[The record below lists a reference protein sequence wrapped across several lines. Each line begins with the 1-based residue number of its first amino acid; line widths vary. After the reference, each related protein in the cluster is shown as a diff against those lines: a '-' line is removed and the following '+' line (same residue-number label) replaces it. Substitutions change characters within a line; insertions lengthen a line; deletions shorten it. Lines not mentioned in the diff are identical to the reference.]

1 MTDGGIAVAVRGL
14 ERRFGTLRV
23 LRGLDLNV
31 ATGDT
36 VAIFGSNGAG
46 KTTFLRIL
54 AGLLSP
60 DRGEVSLFGTALP
73 GPASLR
79 RRIGVV
85 AHDSYLYGDLTA
97 AENLDYYGRLYRV
110 ADADR
115 SLNLLER
122 VSLADAA
129 DRPVRTFSRGMQQ
142 RLALARAM
150 LHEPDLV
157 LFDEPFSGLD
167 PSGAALLFETL
178 DELKRSGCTILLTTH
193 DFARGLG
200 CADRAVMLHA
210 GRVAWQSCDGVP
222 TPAEMA
228 EVFSAVVENRATRA
242 QKR

>member
-1 MTDGGIAVAVRGL
+1 MTDGGKAVAVRGL

-23 LRGLDLNV
+23 LRGLDLEV
-31 ATGDT
+31 AAGDT

-60 DRGEVSLFGTALP
+60 DRGEVSLFGTPLP

-97 AENLDYYGRLYRV
+97 AENLDYYGRLYGV
-110 ADADR
+110 ADGDR
-115 SLNLLER
+115 SLSLLER

-129 DRPVRTFSRGMQQ
+129 DRPVRTFSRGMLQ

-167 PSGAALLFETL
+167 PTGATLLFETL
-178 DELKRSGCTILLTTH
+178 DELKRAGCTILLTTH

-200 CADRAVMLHA
+200 CADRAVMLHG
-210 GRVAWQSCDGVP
+210 GRVAWQSRDGVP
-222 TPAEMA
+222 TAAEMA
-228 EVFSAVVENRATRA
+228 EIFSAVVQGRPVPERGN
-242 QKR
+242 